1 MFESETIRKSFESF
15 ESSGSTISGSR
26 VKDTEPFCGR
36 YSLKNPWKIFGLAEE
51 QAGVLLTQN
60 KMVGNKKKIC
70 SGFFFF
76 LVVKLCNR
84 TLCIEKYKISNE
96 QKLGQSE
103 PQCYPTN
110 RHNTKRTYA
119 SFFGLR
125 FIFRTFLK
133 KRF

>member
-15 ESSGSTISGSR
+15 ESSGSTFSGWR

-70 SGFFFF
+70 
-76 LVVKLCNR
+76 
-84 TLCIEKYKISNE
+84 
-96 QKLGQSE
+96 
-103 PQCYPTN
+103 
-110 RHNTKRTYA
+110 
-119 SFFGLR
+119 
-125 FIFRTFLK
+125 
-133 KRF
+133 